1 MILIVCKVW
10 EPLAKMG
17 SVRQQ
22 MEITLAIWGD
32 WWLVRDPS
40 VLCFIWG
47 IMWYGT
53 RRQSDY
59 SSIGIISASESV
71 ISKAY
76 QVLSS
81 VWCENSLNHEIQKT
95 TSETCDL
102 LCDWDSFLFSILS
115 FPDRYSHKTL
125 SSSLII
131 LIMFEKCLFN
141 TCVCCWVARDC
152 IEDIVS
158 LNLFIIASQHS
169 AVCLGPNRC
178 LCQTLTTAH
187 RT

>member
-1 MILIVCKVW
+1 M
-10 EPLAKMG
+10 
-17 SVRQQ
+17 
-22 MEITLAIWGD
+22 
-32 WWLVRDPS
+32 RDPS

-47 IMWYGT
+47 IVWYGT

-59 SSIGIISASESV
+59 SSIGISFASESA
-71 ISKAY
+71 ISKAF

-81 VWCENSLNHEIQKT
+81 VWCENSLNQEIQTT

-115 FPDRYSHKTL
+115 FPDRYSHNTL

-131 LIMFEKCLFN
+131 LIMFGKCLFN

-152 IEDIVS
+152 MRALFPWISSS
-158 LNLFIIASQHS
+158 LHLSILQCAWGLTGAYGRHWLLLTKPNSFPSWTHS
-169 AVCLGPNRC
+169 ETFPSLLWVGYD
-178 LCQTLTTAH
+178 
-187 RT
+187 